1 MNFVVFAEIPEITVF
16 TVFTSFGKVSKSGNF
31 PKYQGLIFGG
41 PGGVRGTRISRSPT
55 RPRWIDQSVACTRI
69 TRKPVYQERGIPGFW
84 ARGGGWLQRIAPRA
98 PRGIREIPEFPEF
111 PEFEDLAVL
120 STTPLDLKIQLG
132 GMKSMISTRI
142 IAERLFAVMSLWI
155 LWCES

>member
-84 ARGGGWLQRIAPRA
+84 ARGGGGCRELHPAPPAESGKSRNSRNSRNSRIWLFWALPPWTSKYSSEGWNRWFQQ
-98 PRGIREIPEFPEF
+98 E
-111 PEFEDLAVL
+111 L
-120 STTPLDLKIQLG
+120 
-132 GMKSMISTRI
+132 
-142 IAERLFAVMSLWI
+142 
-155 LWCES
+155 